1 MAEGRKQTKKV
12 LGTARVGLSSSRSA
26 CQACATPHCPTPCP
40 PSIRPCRTLPLG
52 NDKPNRARRTPQIP
66 GSQPEQALGV
76 MNLIRNLEALSE
88 PQATSAM
95 GGLGLEYRYP
105 GGPMAGPMASEPPN
119 PPAVAA
125 GPCRRPPMCQHERKR
140 GGWCGYSHGAW
151 GGKGGWV
158 GWARLDGSGRYSAC
172 LSISARGESLRNDF
186 LKCGLIRPRPASA
199 DSG

>member
-1 MAEGRKQTKKV
+1 M
-12 LGTARVGLSSSRSA
+12 SSSRSA
-26 CQACATPHCPTPCP
+26 CQSRATPHCLTPCP
-40 PSIRPCRTLPLG
+40 PSIRPHRTFLLG

-66 GSQPEQALGV
+66 GSQPEQASGV
-76 MNLIRNLEALSE
+76 LNSICNLEALSK
-88 PQATSAM
+88 PQAAWAM

-140 GGWCGYSHGAW
+140 GGWCAYSHGAW
-151 GGKGGWV
+151 GGKGGSV
-158 GWARLDGSGRYSAC
+158 GWAWMDGSGRYSAT
-172 LSISARGESLRNDF
+172 LWISARGESLSMDF
-186 LKCGLIRPRPASA
+186 SKYGLIRPRPSSA